1 MKKGDKLVCKETI
14 NNIIGWPLF
23 EKGKEYEVL
32 YVDNEQ
38 SEIMVVLN
46 HNLYANEYNE
56 YPIDWVNKK
65 FKYVER

>member
-1 MKKGDKLVCKETI
+1 MRKGDKLICKETVH
-14 NNIIGWPLF
+14 NIIGWPLF

-56 YPIDWVNKK
+56 YPIDWVNKN

>member
-1 MKKGDKLVCKETI
+1 MKKGEILICKETI
-14 NNIIGWPLF
+14 NNVLDMPLF

-46 HNLYANEYNE
+46 HRLYANEYNE
-56 YPIDWVNKK
+56 YPIEWVNKN
-65 FKYVER
+65 FKYA

>member
-1 MKKGDKLVCKETI
+1 MRKGDKLICKETV
-14 NNIIGWPLF
+14 NNIFGMPLF
-23 EKGKEYEVL
+23 EKDKEYEIL
-32 YVDNEQ
+32 YVDNEK

-56 YPIDWVNKK
+56 YSLDWINKN